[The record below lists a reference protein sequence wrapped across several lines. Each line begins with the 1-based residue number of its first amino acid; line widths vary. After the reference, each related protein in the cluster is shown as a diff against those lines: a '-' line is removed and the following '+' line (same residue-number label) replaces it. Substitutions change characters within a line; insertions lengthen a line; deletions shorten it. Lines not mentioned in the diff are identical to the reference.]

1 MSIPSDNDDMLE
13 EPTTTDDTEDAS
25 KFDLNYWRK
34 RRSFLDPDNPIMN
47 RRRLSQACRDRLVRT
62 PTIIAMAGLPARGK
76 TYISR
81 KLARYLQWIGIKTKG
96 KNSPPIPTF
105 IDVNTYHYYFD
116 KNTDHENHLRGE
128 YRFFNVGEYRRAVKS
143 HADKNF
149 FDPDN
154 AEAMAV
160 LNQCAQKALEDAC
173 NYLADEGEVAIFDA
187 TNITRERRRA
197 IHDFCTQTY
206 CFRVFFVESICDSSE
221 IIEANIKEVKLKSPD
236 YKDVAQEEA
245 VADFLLRIEQYE
257 KRYQPIDDKTDEKL
271 FSFIKIFNCGER
283 FLVHKIGGHIQSR
296 VVYFLMNIHVTPRTI
311 YLTRHG
317 ESELNVQQR
326 IGGDPPLSIN
336 GKAYADALA
345 NYVAHENIPDLI
357 VWTSQMQRTIQSAAK
372 INAPKEQW
380 KALNEINAGICE
392 GLTYVEIATR
402 YPEEFSARDQAKYH
416 YRYPGGESYQDLVA
430 RLEPVIMELE
440 RAENVLVVCHQAV
453 ARCILAYFLNKDA
466 GDLPYTKVPLHT
478 VIKLTP
484 MAYGCLMECIPLGT
498 EAVNTHREKPKNCR
512 PDRTVSEALNEFLEE
527 PIDTNKV
534 RTKSEIVYKSGGTK
548 IETIDIDGNRV
559 SDYATESD
567 TGFM

>member
-1 MSIPSDNDDMLE
+1 MQE

-81 KLARYLQWIGIKTKG
+81 KLARYLQWIGIKTK
-96 KNSPPIPTF
+96 
-105 IDVNTYHYYFD
+105 
-116 KNTDHENHLRGE
+116 
-128 YRFFNVGEYRRAVKS
+128 
-143 HADKNF
+143 
-149 FDPDN
+149 
-154 AEAMAV
+154 
-160 LNQCAQKALEDAC
+160 
-173 NYLADEGEVAIFDA
+173 
-187 TNITRERRRA
+187 
-197 IHDFCTQTY
+197 
-206 CFRVFFVESICDSSE
+206 E

-257 KRYQPIDDKTDEKL
+257 KRYEPIDDKTDENL

-416 YRYPGGESYQDLVA
+416 YRYPGGE
-430 RLEPVIMELE
+430 VI
-440 RAENVLVVCHQAV
+440 
-453 ARCILAYFLNKDA
+453 
-466 GDLPYTKVPLHT
+466 
-478 VIKLTP
+478 
-484 MAYGCLMECIPLGT
+484 
-498 EAVNTHREKPKNCR
+498 
-512 PDRTVSEALNEFLEE
+512 
-527 PIDTNKV
+527 
-534 RTKSEIVYKSGGTK
+534 
-548 IETIDIDGNRV
+548 
-559 SDYATESD
+559 
-567 TGFM
+567 